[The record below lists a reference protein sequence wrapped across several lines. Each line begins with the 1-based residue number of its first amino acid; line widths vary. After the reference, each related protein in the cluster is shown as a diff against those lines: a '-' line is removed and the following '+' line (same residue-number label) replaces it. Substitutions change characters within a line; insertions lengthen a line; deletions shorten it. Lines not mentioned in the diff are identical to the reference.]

1 MLTQTEEKTN
11 NHWIGKQNTATP
23 HTDSNQHLIIN
34 ELFAALYPSLSCCC
48 SLFSF
53 SPAALGP
60 QALQVMEYFNETC
73 FKHGQGWDIYC
84 VFDNRFQWRK
94 WQCNCLLLCL
104 HDYPHLVVAVG
115 ASSLHIWL
123 FVHTVKIVKLMKCQI
138 TTLTSGILCIESYPA
153 SYQIFTCHLSDEI
166 VAQ

>member
-1 MLTQTEEKTN
+1 MLTQTEEKTIS
-11 NHWIGKQNTATP
+11 HWIGKPSTATP
-23 HTDSNQHLIIN
+23 HTDSNQHLIFN

-53 SPAALGP
+53 SPAVLGP
-60 QALQVMEYFNETC
+60 RALQVMEYFNETC

-104 HDYPHLVVAVG
+104 HDYPHLFVAN
-115 ASSLHIWL
+115 
-123 FVHTVKIVKLMKCQI
+123 FTVHTVKIVKLIKCQI
-138 TTLTSGILCIESYPA
+138 TTLTSGILCIESYPSSFQA
-153 SYQIFTCHLSDEI
+153 FTCHLSDEI